1 MVGGC
6 ATFNCAR
13 MGTCCPG
20 LFLPF
25 VFGWGGCRVA
35 GGAFGCFL
43 EDAPVG
49 LEEGA
54 AGAGE
59 HYAVGDERFDE
70 LLEGVAS
77 GGGFD
82 GVDAFDEPV
91 EARTNGGVGDAVD
104 FRELLERAGGEQE
117 TFQE

>member
-1 MVGGC
+1 M
-6 ATFNCAR
+6 ATAAS
-13 MGTCCPG
+13 
-20 LFLPF
+20 LILA
-25 VFGWGGCRVA
+25 VFFSLTPSLTQAQTATTQSIGQEMA
-35 GGAFGCFL
+35 
-43 EDAPVG
+43 
-49 LEEGA
+49 
-54 AGAGE
+54 
-59 HYAVGDERFDE
+59 HDE